1 MHFVF
6 SVGTEEICA
15 AGQGVQK
22 LEREGE
28 QHISQLMTA
37 GPTEILVEE
46 WPDTLQTVGKTR
58 KLTVRPG
65 SFSLLLSSYTK
76 LPLQCKSPKNLLKG
90 LKRYHLLEGRA
101 SRKCILKFSDDN

>member
-28 QHISQLMTA
+28 QHIFQLITA

-46 WPDTLQTVGKTR
+46 GLV
-58 KLTVRPG
+58 
-65 SFSLLLSSYTK
+65 LSVYCFPATQSCPYDAN
-76 LPLQCKSPKNLLKG
+76 PQRICLK
-90 LKRYHLLEGRA
+90 
-101 SRKCILKFSDDN
+101 D

>member
-37 GPTEILVEE
+37 EPTEILVEE
-46 WPDTLQTVGKTR
+46 WPDTVQTVGKTG

-65 SFSLLLSSYTK
+65 SFSLLS
-76 LPLQCKSPKNLLKG
+76 
-90 LKRYHLLEGRA
+90 
-101 SRKCILKFSDDN
+101 F